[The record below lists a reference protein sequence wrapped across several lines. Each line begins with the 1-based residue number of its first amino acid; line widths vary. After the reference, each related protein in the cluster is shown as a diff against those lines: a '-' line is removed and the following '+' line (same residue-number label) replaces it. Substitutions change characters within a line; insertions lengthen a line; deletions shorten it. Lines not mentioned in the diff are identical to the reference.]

1 MVCLVLAIVS
11 LSLAA
16 STQASQSY
24 AGSLSLLARQ
34 SGPLDPSTL
43 PAQCQPSCT
52 PIFGVL
58 NTCTDATCLCTSTN
72 GQNLENCMD
81 CLISITETAEAEAQ
95 TVIDDYNNEC
105 IEAGAKVSPL
115 SLLPGGTSAGTSAG
129 TASTSVVVASATSTA
144 PALTAT
150 GTGKTTESSVFFS
163 LPSTASGEAA
173 TSTGTSGSGSSSNP
187 FRNGAPAGGKR
198 LGVWGVLGVFG
209 VGLISAA
216 VVLV

>member
-1 MVCLVLAIVS
+1 MHRSGGQS
-11 LSLAA
+11 LTSKC
-16 STQASQSY
+16 QSF
-24 AGSLSLLARQ
+24 
-34 SGPLDPSTL
+34 PSFNN
-43 PAQCQPSCT
+43 PYH
-52 PIFGVL
+52 
-58 NTCTDATCLCTSTN
+58 
-72 GQNLENCMD
+72 NLERP
-81 CLISITETAEAEAQ
+81 SSQ
-95 TVIDDYNNEC
+95 
-105 IEAGAKVSPL
+105 
-115 SLLPGGTSAGTSAG
+115 LLPGGTSAGTSAG

-187 FRNGAPAGGKR
+187 FRNGAPVGGKH